1 MPKVPIDYSNTIM
14 YKIVCKDLNV
24 KELYVGH
31 TVNFRMRKNKHASD
45 CVYEMSKNYNL
56 KIYKYIRENGG
67 WSNWEM
73 IEIEKYNCNDGNEA
87 RARERYW
94 FEELQAKLN
103 MTYPQ
108 RTSSE
113 YSKAYK
119 QQNLEKIRLLKNQ
132 KHDCECGGSY
142 TSKNRA
148 VHMRS
153 LKHETYLTS
162 PSRNNHSDPSC

>member
-1 MPKVPIDYSNTIM
+1 MPKVPTDYSNTIM

-31 TVNFRMRKNKHASD
+31 TVNFRMRKCKHASD
-45 CVYEMSKNYNL
+45 CAYEMSKNYNL

-87 RARERYW
+87 RARERFW

-108 RTSSE
+108 RNMQE
-113 YSKAYK
+113 YNKTYK
-119 QQNLEKIRLLKNQ
+119 QLNPEMIRMRKNQ
-132 KHDCECGGSY
+132 KHNCECGGSY

-153 LKHETYLTS
+153 IKHETYLTS
-162 PSRNNHSDPSC
+162 PSRNNLSVPSC

>member
-1 MPKVPIDYSNTIM
+1 MPKVPVNYSNTIM

-31 TVNFRMRKNKHASD
+31 TVNFRSRKNKHASD
-45 CVYEMSKNYNL
+45 CAYEMSKNYDL

-108 RTSSE
+108 RNMQE
-113 YSKAYK
+113 YNKTCK
-119 QQNLEKIRLLKNQ
+119 QQNPEKIDVRGRGPLGAWPSSGMSPCVSALLSFFV
-132 KHDCECGGSY
+132 DVIGRGPLGL
-142 TSKNRA
+142 
-148 VHMRS
+148 RS
-153 LKHETYLTS
+153 SSFPL
-162 PSRNNHSDPSC
+162 